1 MREGNAV
8 RIRPYALWRVSGIG
22 GSYGVVMAHGLF
34 CLRDF
39 LEILA
44 LASAPSVTLPP
55 PTKISSRL
63 NHWRLIRQPAQT
75 TGKRAVII
83 NSKGNNS
90 KTVDNNQL
98 VLN

>member
-1 MREGNAV
+1 MNILFKLACY
-8 RIRPYALWRVSGIG
+8 IQMP
-22 GSYGVVMAHGLF
+22 VVVAFSCSEDSKFEEFLS
-34 CLRDF
+34 LIIKDNF

-75 TGKRAVII
+75 TGKH
-83 NSKGNNS
+83 
-90 KTVDNNQL
+90 
-98 VLN
+98 